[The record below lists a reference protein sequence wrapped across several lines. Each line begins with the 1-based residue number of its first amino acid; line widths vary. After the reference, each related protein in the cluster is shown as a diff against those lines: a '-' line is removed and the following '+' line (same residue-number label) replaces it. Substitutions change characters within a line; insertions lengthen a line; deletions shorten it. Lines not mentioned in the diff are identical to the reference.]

1 METTYEVKGRPA
13 PEQEVQPLFS
23 VDVTSPKM
31 LEEFL
36 EMYKL
41 MGLIPGAETFE
52 ITETI
57 PNGKKHKYHVPRLLV
72 SYALNSYEKYLERT
86 SAI

>member
-1 METTYEVKGRPA
+1 METTYEVKGSPA

-36 EMYKL
+36 KMYQH

-57 PNGKKHKYHVPRLLV
+57 PNGKKHEYHVPRLLV

-86 SAI
+86 STV